1 MLGLYDI
8 CFTHDVWWSIKA
20 CVYSSMEAT
29 FSAIVLWHFLCY
41 NRPNHV
47 VRIGTPEVGHYP
59 CVVNCSKYTSLAVL
73 KPKTCL
79 GRSFR
84 YASTETMVSSVTVAR
99 SVFFGMK

>member
-1 MLGLYDI
+1 MDK
-8 CFTHDVWWSIKA
+8 D
-20 CVYSSMEAT
+20 
-29 FSAIVLWHFLCY
+29 
-41 NRPNHV
+41 
-47 VRIGTPEVGHYP
+47 RIGTPEVGHYP